1 MEVFSLIELR
11 SNSKGFLTQLTKY
24 KLSLSSAYSDILY
37 AANIILQ
44 DIILSTVTICI
55 GIDLL
60 SGCKKVVTA
69 SLIREVRHYF
79 FMRNRI
85 MILAARRM
93 LISLRKTRVYVL

>member
-1 MEVFSLIELR
+1 VFSLLELR
-11 SNSKGFLTQLTKY
+11 SNNKGFLTQLTKH